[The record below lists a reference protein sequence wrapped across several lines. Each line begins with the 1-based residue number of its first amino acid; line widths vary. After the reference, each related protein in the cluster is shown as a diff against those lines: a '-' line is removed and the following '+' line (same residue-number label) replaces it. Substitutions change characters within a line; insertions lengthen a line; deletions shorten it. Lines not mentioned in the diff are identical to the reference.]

1 MSTES
6 LEEPKLEFKATCDVC
21 DAYGNRALVPGG
33 IQWKMYGA
41 KQKYC
46 GYAVT
51 VKCIDDNTWV
61 KDIIES
67 TIGSGKVLVI
77 DAGKSTRCAVIGDR
91 VAAKAF
97 ENKWEGIVIYGC
109 VRDVEGLSQLDI
121 GIHAI
126 GNVPNKSIPT
136 GKMVGYAGEPISMDD
151 ITVSSGDMV
160 YADMDGVVFI
170 KSGEECLSS

>member
-6 LEEPKLEFKATCDVC
+6 LELPKLDFKPTCDVC
-21 DAYGNRALVPGG
+21 DGYDERALIPNG

-41 KQKYC
+41 KAKYC

-51 VKCIDDNTWV
+51 VKCVDDNTWV

-77 DAGKSTRCAVIGDR
+77 DAGKSTRCAIIGDR
-91 VAAKAF
+91 VAGMAL
-97 ENKWEGIVIYGC
+97 ENKWEGIIVYGC
-109 VRDVEGLSQLDI
+109 VRDVEALSLLDI

-126 GNVPNKSIPT
+126 GNVPKKSIPN
-136 GKMVGYAGEPISMDD
+136 GKMVGYAGEPLTLED
-151 ITVSSGDMV
+151 ITVTSGDMV
-160 YADMDGVVFI
+160 YADADGVVFI
-170 KSGEECLSS
+170 KNH